1 MGELHRWDKGRRR
14 ISWEQREAG
23 EALASGSKL
32 LVLHGFLIIL
42 LRLCQPDSI
51 QLLRWCKCFVRVLK
65 NQDLEDNLR
74 FRTSQ
79 TSVFPFKS
87 LSRFNSLPNKDALS
101 AVTKIKIAPMNCLA
115 AAFLYF
121 RCYSC

>member
-1 MGELHRWDKGRRR
+1 MGAKRGRR
-14 ISWEQREAG
+14 SPCQWEQAVSSAWLSHHT
-23 EALASGSKL
+23 ALQGP
-32 LVLHGFLIIL
+32 F
-42 LRLCQPDSI
+42 LCQPDSI